1 VYLGIGL
8 EEGLEHLGGG
18 EDRVVGQ
25 TGEEL
30 AQLTAAGLD
39 ELRVEAVY
47 SPPPPQKTRKMKN
60 ERMTGEEGD
69 DEEEREKVLW
79 MMVLSGRG
87 GMM

>member
-1 VYLGIGL
+1 MYLGVGL

-47 SPPPPQKTRKMKN
+47 SPPPQKTRKMKN
-60 ERMTGEEGD
+60 ERMTGED
-69 DEEEREKVLW
+69 DDDDEEREKVLW
-79 MMVLSGRG
+79 IMVLSGRG

>member
-39 ELRVEAVY
+39 ELRVEAVC
-47 SPPPPQKTRKMKN
+47 SPPPHRK
-60 ERMTGEEGD
+60 R
-69 DEEEREKVLW
+69 RHEK
-79 MMVLSGRG
+79 
-87 GMM
+87 